1 MPDPRQNPDRE
12 DRERN
17 RVTADD
23 VGTAAS
29 ASVNGR
35 RPEDTEPNLGINA
48 AGGAAGGAVAAGTA
62 GFVVGGPI
70 GAVIGAIAGA
80 IGGGWLGFASGEEAK
95 VAYAHHHDEAYRRH
109 FEADDSRLADRS
121 FEDTRVA
128 YQLGHFAA
136 ANPDYA
142 GRSFAEIE
150 PELRRGWT
158 PEVEARHGSWEHAR
172 RYVEVAYESR
182 RGETIGRSFADLDMG
197 GTESHRRPSF
207 SDPIPPGDPDHVAG
221 PGPGPIPGRDE

>member
-1 MPDPRQNPDRE
+1 MPAQRPDPDRE

-29 ASVNGR
+29 ATVDGR
-35 RPEDTEPNLGINA
+35 VPEELEPSKGITA

-62 GFVVGGPI
+62 GLVVGGPI
-70 GAVIGAIAGA
+70 GAVIGAVAGA
-80 IGGGWLGFASGEEAK
+80 LGGAWIGLATGQQAEHLYKE
-95 VAYAHHHDEAYRRH
+95 HHDEEYRRH
-109 FEADDSRLADRS
+109 FEADPHRLADRS

-136 ANPDYA
+136 VNPQYE
-142 GRSFAEIE
+142 GRSFAEVE
-150 PELRRGWT
+150 PHLEQGWT
-158 PEVEARHGSWEHAR
+158 PEVQAIHGSWAHAR
-172 RYVEVAYESR
+172 RYAQMAFQTR
-182 RGETIGRSFADLDMG
+182 RGQSQGTSFVDMEMG

-207 SDPIPPGDPDHVAG
+207 SDPIPPGDPDGVAG
-221 PGPGPIPGRDE
+221 PGSIPGRDD